1 MPKPQPHSL
10 CAALLLLHFLLLSS
24 IRGATSIPDP
34 KSGES
39 GKSVCAGKIGEC
51 AAEEE
56 AMDSESNRRALQMR
70 RRYISYDTLRRD
82 MVPCYRPGASYYN
95 CKAAGVANS
104 YSRGCEI
111 ITRCARGD

>member
-1 MPKPQPHSL
+1 MPKPQL
-10 CAALLLLHFLLLSS
+10 CALLFLHFLICGGVSLS
-24 IRGATSIPDP
+24 DLN
-34 KSGES
+34 SGEL
-39 GKSVCAGKIGEC
+39 AGNISDC

-56 AMDSESNRRALQMR
+56 LVDSESDRRALLMR

-82 MVPCYRPGASYYN
+82 LVPCDRPGASYYN

-104 YSRGCEI
+104 YSRGCEM